1 MHPAEPDQDIRPDRQ
16 LAEWWRRL
24 FSWIIDT
31 IIITILVAALWIPV
45 VHAYNHNYRI
55 MIKNPDFDMPRIQA
69 VLTRHVLDVG
79 MLSVLAS
86 ACLAVAYYWLLTG
99 FWGTTI
105 GKRAL
110 GVRVVAAAG
119 LTKVGQKV
127 AFIRAAVFV
136 VGGTVTP
143 FFAFFLFYSFGSS
156 SSFLFY
162 LSLPIFFF
170 ADNLLLLGDRQR
182 QCLHDKAADTVVVK
196 GSAIERTPHR
206 AV

>member
-1 MHPAEPDQDIRPDRQ
+1 MHPAEPGQDFRPDRQ

-31 IIITILVAALWIPV
+31 IILTVLVAALWIPV
-45 VHAYNHNYRI
+45 VHAYNHEYRI

-69 VLTRHVLDVG
+69 VLTPHVLDAG

-86 ACLAVAYYWLLTG
+86 AFVAAVYYWLLTG

-119 LTKVGQKV
+119 WTRVGRRRRSCGQ
-127 AFIRAAVFV
+127 RCLLSAV
-136 VGGTVTP
+136 
-143 FFAFFLFYSFGSS
+143 
-156 SSFLFY
+156 
-162 LSLPIFFF
+162 
-170 ADNLLLLGDRQR
+170 R
-182 QCLHDKAADTVVVK
+182 
-196 GSAIERTPHR
+196 
-206 AV
+206 